1 MMGSMISVKYSIAL
15 LQSSEISALLYCLS
29 LLNVFNFLNFG
40 AYSLYT
46 VSQLKL
52 LSRKNNYIFDSL
64 YSKTHQTGQNMILY
78 RLLYTVLVLW
88 LIL

>member
-1 MMGSMISVKYSIAL
+1 C
-15 LQSSEISALLYCLS
+15 SA
-29 LLNVFNFLNFG
+29 
-40 AYSLYT
+40 
-46 VSQLKL
+46 
-52 LSRKNNYIFDSL
+52 RKNNYIFDSL